1 MEETGLDTYSSI
13 NCIRSFISRRGKP
26 RKFFS
31 DCGKSFV
38 GSNKSLQSRIASLRN
53 SHDFASHL
61 HLMQVEIEWV
71 FNPPAAPH
79 FGGSWERQVQ
89 IFKLSLYKVIG
100 SRTLSD
106 YILWTLVC
114 EIETN
119 MYSRRLTNDPSKI
132 NDPLSLTLNH
142 FLLGR
147 ASVNYPP
154 GTFETQKVT
163 VSRSWKSAQ
172 ELASHFWNRFLREYI
187 PNQQTRS
194 KWNKTSENLNV
205 NDLVWLL
212 EDFTLRGIWPL
223 AKVIE
228 IYPGSDGV
236 VRSVKLN
243 TPHGEKVRPVIKL
256 SKVLINK

>member
-1 MEETGLDTYSSI
+1 
-13 NCIRSFISRRGKP
+13 
-26 RKFFS
+26 
-31 DCGKSFV
+31 
-38 GSNKSLQSRIASLRN
+38 
-53 SHDFASHL
+53 
-61 HLMQVEIEWV
+61 MQVEIEWV

-79 FGGSWERQVQ
+79 FGGSWERLVQ

-106 YILWTLVC
+106 DILWTLVC
-114 EIETN
+114 EIESN
-119 MYSRRLTNDPSKI
+119 MNSRPLTNVPSEI
-132 NDPLSLTLNH
+132 NDPLPLTPNH

-147 ASVNYPP
+147 ASLNYPP
-154 GTFETQKVT
+154 GLFESQKVT

-194 KWNKTSENLNV
+194 KWNKTSENLKV

-212 EDFTLRGIWPL
+212 EDFTPRGLWPL

-236 VRSVKLN
+236 VRSVKLR